1 MVVNPEPRW
10 SVREVGAF
18 YNRRQVI
25 EASIKESKGIFA
37 SRHLPT
43 RHREG
48 IALYQELVLLAQ
60 NLVRWFRRQV
70 LGNTPCQGPA

>member
-1 MVVNPEPRW
+1 M
-10 SVREVGAF
+10 GAF

-37 SRHLPT
+37 SRDLPT

-48 IALYQELVLLAQ
+48 IALCQELVLLAQ
-60 NLVRWFRRQV
+60 NLAAEPAHQV
-70 LGNTPCQGPA
+70 LGHTAPSRASSPLHCEH